1 MKWQDMSSPQLG
13 SFSRETIVVLPTA
26 SIEQHGPHL
35 PVGTDSFIGE
45 GIASALDAEFRGQ
58 LLILPVQRVGCSEH
72 HMAFPGTLSL
82 RHETFEAVV
91 FDTLASLVRQG
102 LRHFLVLNSHGG
114 NQAIGGVIA
123 EKGARA
129 WKDVE
134 LVFTSWWK
142 VAAERLK
149 DLVEGEFPSVGHA
162 CEFETSLML
171 ALHPQLVN
179 MRLAVDDGLP
189 PRAKPLQHDLLS
201 GPAATLFLPM
211 DRMTRGGVYGR
222 PTLASAEKGRRI
234 LHVTVG
240 ALCELI
246 EACWP
251 QSEGGPARSD
261 P

>member
-1 MKWQDMSSPQLG
+1 MKWQDLSSRQLG
-13 SFSRETIVVLPTA
+13 AVSRDTIVIIPTA

-45 GIASALDAEFRGQ
+45 GIASALDAEFRGR

-82 RHETFEAVV
+82 QHETFEAVV
-91 FDTLASLVRQG
+91 FETLTSLVRQR

-123 EKGARA
+123 EKGARE

-134 LVFTSWWK
+134 LVFASWWK

-149 DLVEGEFPSVGHA
+149 GLVEGEFPSVGHA

-179 MRLAVDDGLP
+179 MALAVDDGLP
-189 PRAKPLQHDLLS
+189 PRAKQLQSDLLS
-201 GPAATLFLPM
+201 GPAATLSLPM
-211 DRMTRGGVYGR
+211 DRLTRDGVYGR
-222 PTLASAEKGRRI
+222 PTLANAEKGRRI
-234 LHVTVG
+234 LHETVC
-240 ALCELI
+240 ALRELI

-251 QSEGGPARSD
+251 QSEGEPARSNL
-261 P
+261 